1 MLIDQ
6 LDFAQMYQQHMQQA
20 QRSRKEPEHWDKKA
34 QKMAQTC
41 ANPQGIPT

>member
-34 QKMAQTC
+34 
-41 ANPQGIPT
+41 